1 MSDQKESINL
11 QEKSNTNLK
20 IYKEDSR
27 KIAVELN
34 LEDKTRIDSKSKPDK
49 GTLRNDKESDKIEI
63 EQKLKEQA
71 FSDKTLKQDDE
82 TGNKESVKIG
92 DTEQKR
98 EEQDFSDKT
107 SMQDDETGNKES
119 VEIGDTEQKREEQD
133 FSDKTSMQD
142 DETGNKESVEIGETE
157 QKLNEQAFSDKTL
170 KQDDE
175 TGNKESVKIGET
187 EQKLNEQ
194 AFSDKTLKQDDE
206 TGNKESV
213 KIGETEQKLNEQAF
227 SDKTLKQDDETGNKE
242 SVKIGETEQKLN
254 EQAFSDKTLKQDDET
269 GNKKSVK
276 IDGELIPEDKIFI
289 DNKPR
294 AEDGESIAL
303 KINIQESGESTP
315 NLSLENKE
323 LVDNKE
329 SVERINK
336 NLLEDKTCIYNK
348 PDSENGLPPTTTVEK
363 HVNEMLPYI
372 LIPLEETVSNRKRY
386 QNQNETSN
394 EYENSFFKKI
404 KFEVTN
410 DNQFQEMW
418 KSLQQN
424 SSNFDGWVNILHVV
438 NCQNIVVNARMA
450 YSKFLELYPLCYGYW
465 KKYANFEKRNNN
477 LPEFKKVLENG
488 LNAIPRSVDLWI
500 YYMSYLRLERS
511 NEKEHIRYQFE
522 RSLKM
527 CGFDYRSDQLW
538 HDYISWEV
546 EKNELSNAV
555 NLYYRLLRVPTSNY
569 LKNFFKFQEF
579 IFKKLPEKYLG
590 LPDFLERRSLI
601 ITELEQSNSRESL
614 GEDSI
619 PPGEDSTQIAEITE
633 ISIVSALRIQIIEL
647 WYSIHKETAK
657 EFESRQIFEENIR
670 RNHFHVKELESDQ
683 VKNWENYIKFERKE
697 GNHERIIFLYE
708 RCLITCASKEGL
720 WLNYLEYLSSE
731 NFSDTNLLVDVFKR
745 SLFHHPKSLSLNLK
759 YFDFSE
765 KKGWIEKAIETITQI
780 GFIYPNA
787 KDVVIR
793 MINLARR
800 KQDGTLK
807 TLFEH
812 HLKCPHSKSFSS
824 YIAVKYARFVWK
836 HDCQLNLA
844 FDIINDTIQNN
855 SISVNDNLEIYLMY
869 VELQMELN
877 PKDHVLVIKTIDD
890 IILECQINKQ
900 KLIFSKKKVEYIE
913 DYIQDYEI
921 LRLAKIEYKNLKSL
935 NSKKKRSIHLSISM
949 E

>member
-1 MSDQKESINL
+1 
-11 QEKSNTNLK
+11 
-20 IYKEDSR
+20 
-27 KIAVELN
+27 
-34 LEDKTRIDSKSKPDK
+34 
-49 GTLRNDKESDKIEI
+49 
-63 EQKLKEQA
+63 
-71 FSDKTLKQDDE
+71 
-82 TGNKESVKIG
+82 
-92 DTEQKR
+92 
-98 EEQDFSDKT
+98 
-107 SMQDDETGNKES
+107 
-119 VEIGDTEQKREEQD
+119 
-133 FSDKTSMQD
+133 
-142 DETGNKESVEIGETE
+142 
-157 QKLNEQAFSDKTL
+157 
-170 KQDDE
+170 
-175 TGNKESVKIGET
+175 
-187 EQKLNEQ
+187 
-194 AFSDKTLKQDDE
+194 
-206 TGNKESV
+206 
-213 KIGETEQKLNEQAF
+213 
-227 SDKTLKQDDETGNKE
+227 
-242 SVKIGETEQKLN
+242 
-254 EQAFSDKTLKQDDET
+254 
-269 GNKKSVK
+269 
-276 IDGELIPEDKIFI
+276 
-289 DNKPR
+289 
-294 AEDGESIAL
+294 
-303 KINIQESGESTP
+303 
-315 NLSLENKE
+315 
-323 LVDNKE
+323 
-329 SVERINK
+329 
-336 NLLEDKTCIYNK
+336 
-348 PDSENGLPPTTTVEK
+348 
-363 HVNEMLPYI
+363 MLPYI
-372 LIPLEETVSNRKRY
+372 LIPLEKTVSNRKRY
-386 QNQNETSN
+386 QNQNVTSN
-394 EYENSFFKKI
+394 ENENSFFKKI

-477 LPEFKKVLENG
+477 IPEFKKVLENG
-488 LNAIPRSVDLWI
+488 LSAIPRSVDLWI

-555 NLYYRLLRVPTSNY
+555 NLYYRLLRIPTLNY

-647 WYSIHKETAK
+647 WYSIHKQTAK

-683 VKNWENYIKFERKE
+683 VKNWESYIKFEKKE
-697 GNHERIIFLYE
+697 GNHERIIYLYE

-745 SLFHHPKSLSLNLK
+745 SLFHHPKSLPLNLK

-890 IILECQINKQ
+890 IILECQVNKE
-900 KLIFSKKKVEYIE
+900 KLVFSKKKVEYIE

-935 NSKKKRSIHLSISM
+935 SCKKKRSIHLSISM